1 MAAKKKGGAGAGR
14 TGEMLPG
21 EGGPLRPTVV
31 YPSGSLKDFHTV
43 RCFLVYVSQ

>member
-31 YPSGSLKDFHTV
+31 YPSGSRSVTP
-43 RCFLVYVSQ
+43 SSSSST